1 MIFDLDL
8 YRVHFEGLKMALEP
22 IPPSRRMYWASF
34 YAAANTCPI
43 IAALHY
49 MAEIYGMDAE
59 IEASLATVIKFYSI
73 TQVLGVRHGL

>member
-22 IPPSRRMYWASF
+22 IPPSQRLYWASF

-49 MAEIYGMDAE
+49 TAEIYGMDAG
-59 IEASLATVIKFYSI
+59 IEANLATVIKLYSI
-73 TQVLGVRHGL
+73 TEVVGVRHGV